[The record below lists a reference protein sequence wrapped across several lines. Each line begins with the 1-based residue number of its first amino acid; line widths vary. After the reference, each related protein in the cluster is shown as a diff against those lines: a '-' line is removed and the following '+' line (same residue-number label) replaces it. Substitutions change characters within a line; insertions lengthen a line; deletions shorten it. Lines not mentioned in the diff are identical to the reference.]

1 MYQDIRNNKIK
12 TGFIVSLFII
22 VIALIIYYICM
33 AFDLGYMSIIIAM
46 VFSIGSAWASYYY
59 SDKIVLS
66 INRAHPASPEEYQK
80 LNNILDGLMVSSGL
94 EHRPRLY
101 VVNDPQ
107 PNAFATGRNPKNA
120 VICVTTGLLEKM
132 DYYELEGVVAHELS
146 HIKNYDIRLSAVVSV
161 MVGFMVILTDWVSRA
176 LFWGR
181 FGDDDNGSG
190 SRGNPILM
198 LIGLVCLILAPI
210 FGQLMQLA
218 LSRRREFLADASAVE
233 LTRNPDG
240 MISAL
245 QKLDADTN
253 QLRTANNSTA
263 HMYIVSPFKS
273 NLKDGKKRKTS
284 LFSTHPS
291 IDDRIEAIRNLK

>member
-1 MYQDIRNNKIK
+1 
-12 TGFIVSLFII
+12 
-22 VIALIIYYICM
+22 M

-66 INRAHPASPEEYQK
+66 INKAHPASPEEYQK

-94 EHRPRLY
+94 EDRPRLY
-101 VVNDPQ
+101 VVDDPQ

-181 FGDDDNGSG
+181 FGDDDSDSG

-253 QLRTANNSTA
+253 QLKTANNSTA

>member
-181 FGDDDNGSG
+181 FGDDDN
-190 SRGNPILM
+190 
-198 LIGLVCLILAPI
+198 
-210 FGQLMQLA
+210 
-218 LSRRREFLADASAVE
+218 D
-233 LTRNPDG
+233 
-240 MISAL
+240 
-245 QKLDADTN
+245 
-253 QLRTANNSTA
+253 
-263 HMYIVSPFKS
+263 
-273 NLKDGKKRKTS
+273 
-284 LFSTHPS
+284 
-291 IDDRIEAIRNLK
+291 

>member
-1 MYQDIRNNKIK
+1 MYEDIRNNKIK
-12 TGFIVSLFII
+12 TGVIVGIFVV
-22 VIALIIYYICM
+22 VIALIVYYICM
-33 AFDLGYMSIIIAM
+33 AFDLGIVSIVIAM

-66 INRAHPASPEEYQK
+66 INRAHEATPAQYEK
-80 LNNILDGLMVSSGL
+80 LNNILDGLMLSAGL
-94 EHRPRLY
+94 QHRPRLY
-101 VVNDPQ
+101 VVDDPQ
-107 PNAFATGRNPKNA
+107 PNAFATGRNPENA
-120 VICVTTGLLEKM
+120 VICVTTGLLEKL

-161 MVGFMVILTDWVSRA
+161 MVGFIVILADWVSRA
-176 LFWGR
+176 LFWGSFR
-181 FGDDDNGSG
+181 DHDNDSK
-190 SRGNPILM
+190 GNPILM
-198 LIGLVCLILAPI
+198 LIGLICLILAPI

-218 LSRRREFLADASAVE
+218 LSRRREYLADASAVE

-240 MISAL
+240 LISAL
-245 QKLDADTN
+245 QKLDADPN
-253 QLRTANNSTA
+253 ELETANNSTA

-273 NLKDGKKRKTS
+273 NVKDGEKRKTS